1 MMQAA
6 LITGASRGLGKA
18 LTLAF
23 LNAGYHVAAN
33 YCSSE
38 EEVLQ
43 IVSTRRE
50 SAIAVKADVGDSNE
64 VNAMLETVQR
74 TFGRLDVIIC
84 NAGITRDSMLVR
96 QSEADWDLV
105 LKTNLTGCFHIIR
118 AAAPLMIKS
127 GGGHIMNISS
137 ISGIKGSEGQAAYS
151 ASKAALIGLTITA
164 ARELAEYNIRI
175 NAVLPGYML
184 TDMGKNAGRAAD
196 KAKQDNI
203 LRKYSNPDEIAGW
216 IVSFSGTTGITG
228 QTFNLD
234 SRLL

>member
-1 MMQAA
+1 MQAA